1 MEVEEAMEGTNP
13 QQASVEYGDNGEL
26 ELNFGGGL
34 LEAEQEPEA
43 SPYSAPAAYEDSP
56 PPRLVAKATI
66 ISKVA
71 SRHLPWSQP
80 KPAAEDTYKTSR
92 RVLPALTSSSP
103 CQSSALFLL
112 ATTCQQQSQARW
124 QGCRTSVSN
133 SSSVQPQPHAEY
145 LCVLRE
151 YRINQCSCWHVFAQ
165 LATVK
170 T

>member
-1 MEVEEAMEGTNP
+1 MEVEEAMEDTNP

-34 LEAEQEPEA
+34 LEAEQELEA
-43 SPYSAPAAYEDSP
+43 SPHYAPAAYEESP

-92 RVLPALTSSSP
+92 RVLPAFNKPTSLPILCIVLT
-103 CQSSALFLL
+103 CHHMSA
-112 ATTCQQQSQARW
+112 AVSGKVARPPS
-124 QGCRTSVSN
+124 SVSN

-145 LCVLRE
+145 LCVLQE
-151 YRINQCSCWHVFAQ
+151 YRTHQCSCWHVFAQ
-165 LATVK
+165 LATVN

>member
-1 MEVEEAMEGTNP
+1 MEDTNP

-34 LEAEQEPEA
+34 LEAEQELEA
-43 SPYSAPAAYEDSP
+43 SPHYAPAAYEESP

-92 RVLPALTSSSP
+92 RVLPAFNKPTSLPILCIVLT
-103 CQSSALFLL
+103 CHHMSA
-112 ATTCQQQSQARW
+112 AVSGKVARPPS
-124 QGCRTSVSN
+124 SVSN

-145 LCVLRE
+145 LCVLQE
-151 YRINQCSCWHVFAQ
+151 YRTHQCSCWHVFAQ
-165 LATVK
+165 LATVN